1 MHLSP
6 RQPCS
11 HPQYPLQVLLAVMT
25 SIALWSLKKRVD
37 TVVDMAM
44 VDMVMVDMVMVDM
57 VMVDSTST
65 VPHTVSTITIVSIAL
80 LMS

>member
-44 VDMVMVDMVMVDM
+44 VDMVMVDMVMVD
-57 VMVDSTST
+57 STST